1 MSKLVYLCTRHGA
14 SLSRDSRDLERVF
27 TRLTPDHLQPRPPRI
42 IEGEGILIGI
52 LNPSDDLPVQGN
64 SVCLGVLFDHRTDW
78 WRPGAE
84 IPDGSYAL
92 FRGDGEK
99 LELASDIVASRTIWY
114 VQTDDLFIA
123 STSQRAIVCLL
134 KGYEPNEA
142 VHSWMLSTGT
152 LGPGLSWD
160 RRIRCLEADSRLQ
173 LDRRTWRVTITQK
186 PAVFTPEDLPGAE
199 HEQRLRA
206 AMESTFA
213 SLDVDNAKWILPLS
227 GGYDSRAILQM
238 LRNRQNL
245 KTVTWGLKS
254 ALEDRQS
261 DAWVAREV
269 AQRFGVE
276 HEYLETD
283 RTDEA
288 IEKVL
293 DRFLAAGEGR
303 TDHIAGYM
311 DGFAL
316 WKRLHEAGGQGIL
329 RGDEAFGWKP
339 VNTSYDVVR
348 TVGMMRLSD
357 YRNMQA
363 GGLAGAYEQR
373 IPAMLQRISGESL
386 EAWRDRLYQT
396 FRIPVILAALN
407 DLKSAYVEIA
417 NPFLSRA
424 VIDQVRRMPAPMRTD
439 KQLFRKI
446 VENTPPAI
454 PFADYPAIEAQ
465 ANILRGPAFL
475 GRITRE
481 LASDHARQ
489 VLPENILNHIEKNLL
504 RSTAVQ
510 PERRSYVM
518 RLKSLARRLLPRRVT
533 TVIKSS
539 IARIQGGSPQ
549 VEIDANRLAFRAYII
564 CRMDD
569 LLRRDAMLLN
579 HRDS

>member
-1 MSKLVYLCTRHGA
+1 MSKIVYLCTRHGA
-14 SLSRDSRDLERVF
+14 SLSCDSRDLERVF
-27 TRLTPDHLQPRPPRI
+27 TRLTPGKLQPRPPLI
-42 IEGEGILIGI
+42 IEDEGILIGI
-52 LNPSDDLPVQGN
+52 LNPIDDLPVQGN
-64 SVCLGVLFDHRTDW
+64 SVCMGVLFDHRADW

-114 VQTDDLFIA
+114 VQTENLFIA
-123 STSQRAIVCLL
+123 STSQRAIVCFL

-160 RRIRCLEADSRLQ
+160 RRIRCLEADSRLK
-173 LDRRTWRVTITQK
+173 LDRRTWHVSIERK
-186 PAVFTPEDLPGAE
+186 PAEFTPEDLPSME

-213 SLDVDNAKWILPLS
+213 SLDVDNAKWVLPLS
-227 GGYDSRAILQM
+227 GGHDSRAILQM

-245 KTVTWGLKS
+245 KAVTWGLKS

-288 IEKVL
+288 IEIVL

-316 WKRLHEAGGQGIL
+316 WKRLHDAGCQGIL

-339 VNTSYDVVR
+339 VNTSYGVVR
-348 TVGMMRLSD
+348 SVGMMRLSD

-363 GGLAGAYEQR
+363 SGLAGAYEQLV
-373 IPAMLQRISGESL
+373 PAMLQRISGESL
-386 EAWRDRLYQT
+386 ETWRDRLYQT

-407 DLKSAYVEIA
+407 ELKSAYVEIA

-424 VIDQVRRMPAPMRTD
+424 VIDQVRRMPAAMRTD

-465 ANILRGPAFL
+465 ANILGNPAFI
-475 GRITRE
+475 GPIIRE
-481 LASDHARQ
+481 LNGSHAREIF
-489 VLPENILNHIEKNLL
+489 PEKILEYLEKNVT
-504 RSTAVQ
+504 RSVKSRPTSVSNAK
-510 PERRSYVM
+510 
-518 RLKSLARRLLPRRVT
+518 RLKSFIKRLLPGKVT
-533 TVIKSS
+533 TIIKSS
-539 IARIQGGSPQ
+539 IARIQSGPPQ
-549 VEIDANRLAFRAYII
+549 EAIDANRLAFRAYII